1 MSSDTTSEGATPE
14 MGRED
19 RLHDMLCRS
28 HFGEELSAA
37 ERTELDDALAA
48 STELRAM
55 RDELQATA
63 ALVQGALG
71 SGAALERG
79 LDASQRG
86 ALRAAAGAGAAASA
100 AATPAPSARPT
111 QPWWMK
117 YVALPAAAGFAG
129 FAALSW
135 WESREEASRSSEPSS
150 GPVTDLASV
159 DSTESGTRRSGLLH
173 AIGYADGAE
182 AADAGE
188 PIVEDF
194 EVPGSV
200 ETSVGQDFDATVRDQ
215 LNGLG
220 YGASGGRIGYSVVGQ
235 PESAGLET
243 VRLDAVAPP
252 TGSAKLGVLQ
262 GVSETNPAQGGA
274 AGASPFRLAQGET
287 FLGTTTQTDGS
298 PFPSNSV
305 YVGIGGAPPGV
316 AAVGLNDFGL
326 GDQKRARRRAQPAAP
341 MPGQASP
348 GSGDLFLG
356 GGVAPTGGA
365 GGYYRGPGDTAPPS
379 AGPAAPASSSGGAVA
394 RYTPPAADAAAA
406 SGAPSSPAPAAPA
419 LRTVRELHRGV
430 GGGGAA
436 LGQSVLYD
444 WAGQPI
450 ELGLVGLSAA
460 APGMPHHVTR
470 SSAYRALRCQP
481 VRIPNERPRDMFFR
495 FWGDNPFVVTDT
507 DALSTFAADVDTA
520 SFTLAERMLKDSMVP
535 AREQIRTEEFVNY
548 AAADLAAPAD
558 GTFGIRAE
566 MCPSPFGNGRQ
577 LLRIGLRAKDV
588 AKDERP
594 PLALTF
600 VVDVSGSM
608 EQENRLELVKH
619 AMRLLVGQLEPADTV
634 AIVKF
639 SNDAS
644 EVLGATPASR
654 ADVIETALFGL
665 SPGGGTNAEAGV
677 RLGYEIAQRAAA
689 PDAQRRVVFLSDG
702 VANIGQTDQT
712 AIAAQVTRGVDANV
726 FLNTI
731 GVGLGNHNDV
741 FLEQLANEGQGVC
754 DYVADAETAR
764 RAIVDR
770 FTGGFVTVAQDV
782 KIQVEFDTSRVL
794 RWRQLGY
801 ENRAVADADFRND
814 KVDAGEIGAGHQVTC
829 LYELE
834 LSPAAS
840 GQKPLATTR
849 VRFKPVSGNTVGDV
863 VERTHV
869 TDPVPVA
876 SFRAATRGTRRAVLA
891 AQLAEVL
898 RGSIHT
904 AGDSLETLGLECA
917 ALLSEDMDDDTAR
930 VAAMVKRCLELGIR
944 PRPALADSDP
954 DAAHRRAYYES
965 LIQSLGGVS
974 KAPGTSDSASKGD
987 VESAS
992 AEAAAVRDLLRRS
1005 RARKDR

>member
-1 MSSDTTSEGATPE
+1 M
-14 MGRED
+14 
-19 RLHDMLCRS
+19 
-28 HFGEELSAA
+28 
-37 ERTELDDALAA
+37 
-48 STELRAM
+48 
-55 RDELQATA
+55 
-63 ALVQGALG
+63 
-71 SGAALERG
+71 
-79 LDASQRG
+79 
-86 ALRAAAGAGAAASA
+86 
-100 AATPAPSARPT
+100 RPT

-135 WESREEASRSSEPSS
+135 WESRDEASGSSEPSS

-159 DSTESGTRRSGLLH
+159 DSTESVTRRSGLLN
-173 AIGYADGAE
+173 AIGYTDGAE

-200 ETSVGQDFDATVRDQ
+200 ETSVDQDFEAAVREQ
-215 LNGLG
+215 MRGLG
-220 YGASGGRIGYSVVGQ
+220 YGASRGRIGYSVVGQ
-235 PESAGLET
+235 PESTGLET

-252 TGSAKLGVLQ
+252 TGSAQLGVLQ
-262 GVSETNPAQGGA
+262 GVSEAKPAQGGA
-274 AGASPFRLAQGET
+274 AGASPFTVPQSDSFFGVITRADGTPVLPET
-287 FLGTTTQTDGS
+287 A
-298 PFPSNSV
+298 
-305 YVGIGGAPPGV
+305 YVGRGGGVPGV
-316 AAVGLNDFGL
+316 AAVDLNGFGSS
-326 GDQKRARRRAQPAAP
+326 DQKASRRRAQPAAP
-341 MPGQASP
+341 TPGQASP

-356 GGVAPTGGA
+356 RGVAPTGGA

-379 AGPAAPASSSGGAVA
+379 SKGPGSAGPGSAGPATPASSSGGAVA
-394 RYTPPAADAAAA
+394 RYTPPSATTAREFT
-406 SGAPSSPAPAAPA
+406 APA
-419 LRTVRELHRGV
+419 LELIPSRGLDPAADGGGSMVVAPGDLESIQPGAKKENHRGV

-520 SFTLAERMLKDSMVP
+520 SFTLAERMLKDGMVP

-677 RLGYEIAQRAAA
+677 RLGYEIAQRATA

-849 VRFKPVSGNTVGDV
+849 VRFKPVFGNTVGDV

-869 TDPVPVA
+869 TDPAPVA
-876 SFRAATRGTRRAVLA
+876 SFRAATRGTRRAILA